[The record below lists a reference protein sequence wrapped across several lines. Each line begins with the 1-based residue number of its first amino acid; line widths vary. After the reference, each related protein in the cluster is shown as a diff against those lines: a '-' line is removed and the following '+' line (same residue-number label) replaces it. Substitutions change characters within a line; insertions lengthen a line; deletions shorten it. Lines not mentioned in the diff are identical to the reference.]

1 VTCSSYRANL
11 CDPPT
16 PLVGAQQLRQ
26 TLGERAR
33 MVTVDQGGHG
43 GYLVTANKCANDMV
57 TTFLTIGQRPER
69 DAFCAAQPS

>member
-1 VTCSSYRANL
+1 
-11 CDPPT
+11 
-16 PLVGAQQLRQ
+16 
-26 TLGERAR
+26 